1 MKTTEEVLLSQ
12 HGPLMSIK
20 DISQLLGKT
29 ISGVRTGLIRELPW
43 TKGLL
48 HARKK
53 IGRRVYF
60 RTQEVARFVDD
71 ESAE

>member
-43 TKGLL
+43 TQGLL
-48 HARKK
+48 QARKR

-60 RTQEVARFVDD
+60 KTQEVGRWLD
-71 ESAE
+71 ENN